1 MLTMEKQEILTKI
14 KERDFT
20 KIKFAVADI
29 DGILRGKYIHKDKFL
44 SALESGLG
52 FCDVIFGWD
61 CADKCYENSQLTG
74 WHTGYPDAKAS
85 IATETYRQIPW
96 EDNTPFLLGDFSN
109 DPKYANAACSRSLL
123 KRIAAQSEE
132 MGFKPI
138 FSQEFEWFNFLGTP
152 NEIAETDY
160 KNLCPITPG
169 MFGYSILRTSL
180 NQPFFNDLFEQLQQF
195 DIPLEGMH
203 TETGPGV
210 VEATVIHDEILTA
223 ADKALLFKSA
233 VKEVAY
239 KHNFV
244 ATFMA
249 KWSEK
254 FPGCGGHIH
263 QSLWDLDKKQNLFFE
278 ANSGNGISTTMQHYI
293 AGLLKCLPEIL
304 PMFAPNPNSY
314 KRLSGGD
321 WAPRT
326 LTWGIDNRTCAVRAI
341 PGSEKSTRIELRVP
355 GSDTNAYLALG
366 ASLAAGLYGIKN
378 KLPLEIAPTS
388 GNGYLETGNGILP
401 GSLEKATKKMAESEI
416 ANELF
421 GEEFVKHF
429 TLTREWEC
437 QQIDNSDPQWELK
450 RYFEI
455 I

>member
-1 MLTMEKQEILTKI
+1 MKKQEILAII
-14 KERDFT
+14 KAGNFN

-29 DGILRGKYIHKDKFL
+29 DGVLRGKYIHKDKFFN
-44 SALESGLG
+44 AVDNGLG

-61 CADKCYENSQLTG
+61 CADKCYENSEITG
-74 WHTGYPDAKAS
+74 WHTGYPDAKAE
-85 IATETYRQIPW
+85 IAMETFRQIPW
-96 EDNTPFLLGDFSN
+96 EENTPFFLGDFSN
-109 DPKYANAACSRSLL
+109 DPKYADAVCSRTLL
-123 KRIAAQSEE
+123 KRIARQSEE

-138 FSQEFEWFNFLGTP
+138 FSQEFEWFNFQGTP
-152 NEIAETDY
+152 SEIAASNYTD
-160 KNLCPITPG
+160 LQPITPG
-169 MFGYSILRTSL
+169 MFGYSILRSSL
-180 NQPFFNDLFEQLQQF
+180 NHAFFNDLFELLQQF

-210 VEATVIHDEILTA
+210 IEATVIYDDILAA

-233 VKEVAY
+233 VKEIAY
-239 KHNFV
+239 RHNFV

-249 KWSEK
+249 KWNK
-254 FPGCGGHIH
+254 NLPGCGGHIH
-263 QSLWDLDKKQNLFFE
+263 QSLWDLDKKQNLFF
-278 ANSGNGISTTMQHYI
+278 NSESDTKMSQTMQYYI

-314 KRLSGGD
+314 KRLCGGD

-378 KLPLEIAPTS
+378 KLPLEIAPTT
-388 GNGYLETGNGILP
+388 GNGYLETGKGVLP
-401 GSLEKATKKMAESEI
+401 DSLEKATKKMAESEI

-421 GEEFVKHF
+421 GEAFVKHF

-437 QQIDNSDPQWELK
+437 QQSDKNDSQWELK

>member
-1 MLTMEKQEILTKI
+1 MHAMNKHDILAKI
-14 KERDFT
+14 KEGDFT

-29 DGILRGKYIHKDKFL
+29 DGVLRGKYIHKNKFL
-44 SALESGLG
+44 NALENGLG

-61 CADKCYENSQLTG
+61 CADKCYDGIDITG
-74 WHTGYPDAKAS
+74 WHTGYPDAKAT
-85 IATETYRQIPW
+85 IATETFRRIPW
-96 EDNTPFLLGDFSN
+96 ENDTPFFLGDFSQ
-109 DPKYANAACSRSLL
+109 DTKYADSTCSRSLL
-123 KRIAAQSEE
+123 KRIAIQSEE
-132 MGFKPI
+132 MGFKPL

-152 NEIAETDY
+152 SEIANADYTD
-160 KNLCPITPG
+160 LHPITPG

-180 NQPFFNDLFEQLQQF
+180 NQPYFNDLFDMLHQF

-210 VEATVIHDEILTA
+210 MEATVIYDEILAA

-233 VKEVAY
+233 VKEIAY

-249 KWSEK
+249 KWNQD

-263 QSLWDLDKKQNLFFE
+263 QSLWDLDKKQNLFFNRGTE
-278 ANSGNGISTTMQHYI
+278 QQMSATMQHYI

-378 KLPLEIAPTS
+378 KLKLETEAIK
-388 GNGYLETGNGILP
+388 GNGYLETANGVLP
-401 GSLEKATKKMAESEI
+401 DSLEKATKKMANSEI

-421 GEEFVKHF
+421 GEAFVKHY
-429 TLTREWEC
+429 TQTREWENR
-437 QQIDNSDPQWELK
+437 QMDESDPNWELK